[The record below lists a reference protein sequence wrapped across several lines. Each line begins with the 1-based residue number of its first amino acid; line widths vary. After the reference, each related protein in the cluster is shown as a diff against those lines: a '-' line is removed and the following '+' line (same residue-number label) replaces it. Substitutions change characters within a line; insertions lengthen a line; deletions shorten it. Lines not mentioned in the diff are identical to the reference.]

1 MKPLRTFALVL
12 LSSFTSAAAAHTP
25 YLAPNT
31 FAPQA
36 GETVTLDAAFAETFF
51 VPEVVFDKSV
61 FSVTC
66 PDGVGRAPTSVHYQ
80 KTRAVIE
87 HALPKQAGTY
97 RFSTGLRH
105 GAVFRSWEID
115 GKREST
121 RDAKAPIP
129 PGATL
134 LPSFQAITVAET
146 YLTIDAPDRAALKP
160 RGSGIEII
168 PQTHPA
174 DLYTGES
181 FVVRVLH
188 DGTPLVDQPVEFTEA
203 VWTSDRK
210 AEVVTLNSDAQGRVT
225 LPLRHAGTWLAL
237 TRHRTKAPAGA
248 PADEYSHSFT
258 LTFHVRDP

>member
-1 MKPLRTFALVL
+1 MTPLRTPAFL
-12 LSSFTSAAAAHTP
+12 LFSGLTTAAAAHTP

-61 FSVTC
+61 FSVTG
-66 PDGVGRAPTSVHYQ
+66 PDGTSGAPATVHYL
-80 KTRAVIE
+80 KTRAVVE
-87 HALPKQAGTY
+87 HTLPKQAGTY
-97 RFSTGLRH
+97 RFSSGLRQ
-105 GAVFRSWEID
+105 GAVFRTWEVD

-121 RDAKAPIP
+121 RDPEATIP
-129 PGATL
+129 DGARR
-134 LPSFQAITVAET
+134 LPSFQAITIAET
-146 YLTIDAPDRAALKP
+146 YLTIDAPDRGALKP
-160 RGSGIEII
+160 RGTGIEII

-181 FVVRVLH
+181 FVFTVLH
-188 DGTPLVDQPVEFTEA
+188 DGKPVADQPVEISEA
-203 VWTSDRK
+203 VWTSDRR
-210 AEVVTLNSDAQGRVT
+210 AEVVTVNSDAQGRVT
-225 LPLRHAGTWLAL
+225 LPLRRAGTWLAL
-237 TRHRTKAPAGA
+237 TRHRTNAPAGA